1 MQKYSQ
7 IAALLQ
13 QCLDRK
19 STLKSII
26 LKSSSN
32 QSFVRQ
38 AYAIISKAIQHYEQL
53 YQIVEEIKS
62 IQYIDIFDYN
72 LLIVL
77 MLDIFN
83 PQNKKAKKMGG
94 VVARYLKTH
103 KVLIKQLLEQ
113 NKIYEQEKKYIYIR
127 ALQQLPF
134 ESEKDEHIPNL
145 CKVDYDIY
153 SQYLSKNP
161 EFLKGNTYIVQS
173 KSSALPAYLLL
184 RNIKNKIAD
193 IIDCCAAPGNKTIQL
208 SHYAKQNNIT
218 GKIYAIERD
227 EKRFEILK
235 NRLNKY
241 NCENVQP
248 LNFDFLTIKP
258 RDYPN
263 IKIALLDPS
272 CSGSGMLQLRM
283 IEASKDDS
291 IEVPDNKKEQV
302 TQLSQFQS
310 KMLHHLTFFK
320 KLKLIIYSTCSIY
333 KEENE
338 DVANN
343 FLQLHQQWESVNL
356 FPEWPYRGIDN
367 NQHFIRVPPKESDG
381 FFVAMF
387 KRKQ

>member
-13 QCLDRK
+13 KCLDSK

-26 LKSSSN
+26 LKSSQN

-38 AYAIISKAIQHYEQL
+38 AYAIISKAIQHYDQL
-53 YQIVEEIKS
+53 YQIVEEIRS
-62 IQYIDIFDYN
+62 IQYIEIYDYN

-94 VVARYLKTH
+94 VVARYLKNH
-103 KVLIKQLLEQ
+103 KILIKQLLEK
-113 NKIYEQEKKYIYIR
+113 NKIYEQEKKFIYIR
-127 ALQQLPF
+127 ALQKLPF
-134 ESEKDEHIPNL
+134 EFILDEHIPNL

-184 RNIKNKIAD
+184 RNIKNKTSD

-208 SHYAKQNNIT
+208 SQYAKENNII
-218 GKIYAIERD
+218 GKIFAIERD

-241 NCENVQP
+241 QCDNVEP
-248 LNFDFLTIKP
+248 LNLDFLTIKP
-258 RDYPN
+258 QNYPK

-283 IEASKDDS
+283 IEATKDDS
-291 IEVPDNKKEQV
+291 IIVPQDKKEQV
-302 TQLSQFQS
+302 QQLSLFQS
-310 KMLHHLTFFK
+310 KMLNHLTLFK
-320 KLKLIIYSTCSIY
+320 NLKLIIYSTCSIY

-338 DVANN
+338 DVANH
-343 FLQLHQQWESVNL
+343 FLSLHKQWESVNL
-356 FPEWPYRGIDN
+356 FPEWPHRGIDQN
-367 NQHFIRVPPKESDG
+367 LHFIRVPPNDSDG

-387 KRKQ
+387 KRKN